1 MEVELVCYGRV
12 LEERQLRAIAEVL
25 DEVQLQAVKVFCDV
39 PETAQVA
46 IATGY
51 ELSYTPSEVA
61 DEEGSG
67 GDDGGEIDG
76 LYLDRSVRSGVEIN
90 YPGSVI
96 VRGDINPG
104 GAVIAGGDIIVW
116 GRLRGIAHAG
126 ANGNYQATI
135 RALRLEATQIRIA
148 SRAARVPADSGD
160 APQPE
165 IAHVDGN
172 TIRISS
178 AYEYDKKVIPTQ
190 PLPKLPK
197 S

>member
-1 MEVELVCYGRV
+1 
-12 LEERQLRAIAEVL
+12 
-25 DEVQLQAVKVFCDV
+25 
-39 PETAQVA
+39 
-46 IATGY
+46 
-51 ELSYTPSEVA
+51 SYMPSE
-61 DEEGSG
+61 GG
-67 GDDGGEIDG
+67 GDDGSDGDEGGEIDG
-76 LYLDRSVRSGVEIN
+76 LYLYRSVRSGVEIN

-148 SRAARVPADSGD
+148 SRAARVPADNGD